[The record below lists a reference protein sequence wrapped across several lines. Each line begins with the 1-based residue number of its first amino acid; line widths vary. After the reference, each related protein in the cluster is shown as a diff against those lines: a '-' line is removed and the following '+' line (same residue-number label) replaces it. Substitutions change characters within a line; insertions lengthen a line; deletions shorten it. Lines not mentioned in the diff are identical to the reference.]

1 LNPKQI
7 IYAIICGAALFY
19 LVSANAGGFAPFAG
33 PSGRSNGTV
42 GVAGGHYFF
51 HK

>member
-1 LNPKQI
+1 VNPKQI
-7 IYAIICGAALFY
+7 IYAIVCGAALFY
-19 LVSANAGGFAPFAG
+19 LVSANARGYAPFAR
-33 PSGRSNGTV
+33 PPARSNGTV

>member
-1 LNPKQI
+1 MNPKQI
-7 IYAIICGAALFY
+7 IYAIVCGAALY
-19 LVSANAGGFAPFAG
+19 YMVSANARGYAPFAG
-33 PSGRSNGTV
+33 PPGRSNGTV

>member
-1 LNPKQI
+1 MHLKQI
-7 IYAIICGAALFY
+7 IYAIVCGAALFY
-19 LVSANAGGFAPFAG
+19 LMSANARGYAPFAG
-33 PSGRSNGTV
+33 PPGRSNGGV